1 MPQPTQPI
9 HGYSPRGVFFQDNHH
24 LREADGDW
32 GLPFVLRLMFA
43 RWP

>member
-1 MPQPTQPI
+1 MPQPTQPSAEQ
-9 HGYSPRGVFFQDNHH
+9 SPKGVFFRDNHH
-24 LREADGDW
+24 LRVSDGDW

>member
-1 MPQPTQPI
+1 MPHRSRSEPTLRDVF
-9 HGYSPRGVFFQDNHH
+9 SPDSNH
-24 LREADGDW
+24 LGETDGDW

>member
-1 MPQPTQPI
+1 MPQPTKPTED
-9 HGYSPRGVFFQDNHH
+9 SLRDVFHSGRPH
-24 LREADGDW
+24 LKGTDGDW

>member
-1 MPQPTQPI
+1 MPQTSKPAED
-9 HGYSPRGVFFQDNHH
+9 SPRDVFHPGRPH
-24 LREADGDW
+24 LGETNDDW